1 MRKAKIIESVT
12 IVLPLP
18 DKKLSPNRPTGSR
31 GSRMAKARIT
41 KRYRQ
46 TAWAI
51 ALNERVATG
60 PWKRAQATLVFYWPD
75 RRRRDIRNAE
85 AAMKAAY
92 DGIVDA
98 GILAD
103 DSYDVLTHKPTQFK
117 LDREHPRVEILI
129 QRLAEN
135 NII

>member
-1 MRKAKIIESVT
+1 MTKPKIIESVT
-12 IVLPLP
+12 LVLPLP
-18 DKKLSPNRPTGSR
+18 DKKLSPNKPCGSR
-31 GSRMAKARIT
+31 GSRLAKARIT

-60 PWKRAQATLVFYWPD
+60 PWGRAQATLVFYWPD
-75 RRRRDIRNAE
+75 RRCRDIRNAE

-98 GILAD
+98 GILTN
-103 DSYDVLTHKPTQFK
+103 DSYDVLTHQPTRFE
-117 LDREHPRVEILI
+117 LDRVHPRVEILI
-129 QRLAEN
+129 QRLEQGT
-135 NII
+135 